1 MRNFKIMYQQNDSTH
16 KTALKE
22 LFGVK
27 VLTIIPLSYAEN
39 ALTNTDLN

>member
-1 MRNFKIMYQQNDSTH
+1 MYQQNDSTH

-22 LFGVK
+22 LLGVM
-27 VLTIIPLSYAEN
+27 TIIPLSYAEN